1 MQDTLDHLKFVF
13 LVDRKRNSGNER
25 NTDAMSKANKE
36 KMTYGKKKGDNQI
49 KMLQGFKFILSREYE
64 VLQILLLV
72 PLPPLLATRSF

>member
-36 KMTYGKKKGDNQI
+36 KMTYGEKKG
-49 KMLQGFKFILSREYE
+49 
-64 VLQILLLV
+64 
-72 PLPPLLATRSF
+72 